1 MLVVRS
7 GSLGLTVRGGLA
19 RVAVGDHVGVH
30 GTRLPDATLRLSG
43 LRMLGHNVG
52 RARVRGT
59 VLRLVRRGTL
69 VATGRNA
76 LLIRSLTR
84 RFASASDHGAL
95 RSGEIAEFRIRFDD
109 DVVIEATPPIALG
122 QAAVVRIEGAVVSR
136 APFVVSVDG
145 LPVTIT
151 LARPG

>member
-1 MLVVRS
+1 M
-7 GSLGLTVRGGLA
+7 
-19 RVAVGDHVGVH
+19 
-30 GTRLPDATLRLSG
+30 
-43 LRMLGHNVG
+43 
-52 RARVRGT
+52 
-59 VLRLVRRGTL
+59 
-69 VATGRNA
+69 ATGRNA

-122 QAAVVRIEGAVVSR
+122 QAAVHRGRVVSR